1 MSNVVVCDSVVKRYG
16 AFTAVD
22 DVSFEVREGEILG
35 MIGPNGAGKT
45 TLLECTQGLRQHD
58 SGRIEVLGLD
68 PHRDTRRLR
77 ELSGVQLQSSAL
89 PSRIK
94 VREALQ
100 LFASFYQNPVDWR
113 ALLEWLFQLIRPV
126 VPFLSGR

>member
-1 MSNVVVCDSVVKRYG
+1 MSNVVVCDGVVKRYG
-16 AFTAVD
+16 DFTAVD
-22 DVSFEVREGEILG
+22 DVTFEVREGEIFG
-35 MIGPNGAGKT
+35 MIGPNSAGKT

-77 ELSGVQLQSSAL
+77 ELRGVQLQSSAL
-89 PSRIK
+89 PTRIK

-100 LFASFYQNPVDWR
+100 LFEIGR
-113 ALLEWLFQLIRPV
+113 AHV
-126 VPFLSGR
+126 